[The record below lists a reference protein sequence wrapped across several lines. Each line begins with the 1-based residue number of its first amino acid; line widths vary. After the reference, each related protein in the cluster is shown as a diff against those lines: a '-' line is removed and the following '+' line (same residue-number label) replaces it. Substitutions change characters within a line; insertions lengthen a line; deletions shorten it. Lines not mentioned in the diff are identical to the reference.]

1 MNNAVNFRWPIL
13 AAWLSGVLLWLSWPV
28 SGIPGLI
35 FLAWVPML
43 WSWPSLAQRSIAYRC
58 ASWYGL
64 ALIWNTGTTWWIV
77 NASLGGALLAICANS
92 LLMAGILEAGHTVF
106 RKRGFVWGIVALT
119 GLWLG
124 FERVHLNWEL
134 TWPWLTLGNAF
145 SEQPL
150 WVQWYSITG
159 HLGGSVWVW
168 ATNALAAVAWIPGG
182 TNTLNKRVITLC
194 AATVAIPIF
203 LSACMHSMPM
213 EKGPMQEVV
222 VVQPNVDPYN
232 EKFSGIE
239 PIQQLKHACSLAQP
253 YLTPNTQ
260 WLIFPE
266 TVIPYD
272 VWENK
277 LDSTPEIL
285 FLREFAC
292 RYPKLAI
299 VLGSGTARAY
309 LNAASPQTESARALY
324 GGNGYYDSYN
334 TGLMVACKGPIPIY
348 HKSRLVPGVEKIPFA
363 WIFGHLESLAIN
375 LGGTMGSLGTQ
386 VERSVFPH
394 PLGCATFAP
403 IICYESV
410 YGDFVAD
417 YVRKGAQVLCIMT
430 NDGWWGDT
438 PGYKQHLSYAR
449 LRAIETGRWV
459 VRSANTGTSALI
471 DPQGK
476 MVHRTDWWQPKAF
489 RATFPALSNATWFV
503 RLGDD
508 WSVVIGFVGLLMWA
522 SIVFG
527 PIGKLAF
534 NKTKRPRGGKNST
547 S

>member
-1 MNNAVNFRWPIL
+1 MNSAVKFRWPIL
-13 AAWLSGVLLWLSWPV
+13 ATWLSGFLLWMSWPI

-35 FLAWVPML
+35 LLAWVPML
-43 WSWPSLAQRSIAYRC
+43 WSWPSLANRSIAYRW

-77 NASLGGALLAICANS
+77 NASMGGAILAIGANS
-92 LLMAGILEAGHTVF
+92 LLMAGVLEAGHTVF
-106 RKRGFVWGIVALT
+106 RKRGYAWGIVALS

-124 FERVHLNWEL
+124 FERLHLNWEL

-145 SEQPL
+145 SEQPN

-168 ATNALAAVAWIPGG
+168 ITNALAALAWNPSAEKKI
-182 TNTLNKRVITLC
+182 NKRLMIYW
-194 AATVAIPIF
+194 ATAVTIPLGISAWMNLLP
-203 LSACMHSMPM
+203 LS
-213 EKGPMQEVV
+213 KGPLQEVV

-232 EKFSGIE
+232 EKFSGTE
-239 PIQQLKHACSLAQP
+239 PMQQLVKALSLAKP
-253 YLTPNTQ
+253 YLTSNTN
-260 WLIFPE
+260 WLVFPE
-266 TVIPYD
+266 TVIPYNL
-272 VWENK
+272 WENK

-285 FLREFAC
+285 FLRGFAC
-292 RYPKLAI
+292 SYPNLAI

-309 LNAASPQTESARALY
+309 PDAVSPPTESARPLF
-324 GGNGYYDSYN
+324 GGAGFYDSYN
-334 TGLMVACKGPIPIY
+334 TGLMVGCTGRVPVY

-375 LGGTMGSLGTQ
+375 LGGTLGSLGTQ
-386 VERSVFPH
+386 AERTAFKHPKGYASV
-394 PLGCATFAP
+394 AP

-410 YGDFVAD
+410 YGDYVAD

-471 DPQGK
+471 DPRGRII
-476 MVHRTDWWQPKAF
+476 HRTAWWQPDAF
-489 RATFPALSNATWFV
+489 RVTFPALSSNTWFV
-503 RLGDD
+503 RLGDA
-508 WSVVIGFVGLLMWA
+508 WSLAFGLVGLLIWA
-522 SIVFG
+522 RLIFS
-527 PIGKLAF
+527 PIGKIVRAVARRRR
-534 NKTKRPRGGKNST
+534 KGANST
-547 S
+547 A